1 MEVFICWSGRASH
14 MLAEGLREW
23 LPLVIQAVRPFLS
36 SEDIGKGSRW
46 GVDLQARL
54 AKARFGVL
62 CMTPENLNEPWIH
75 FESGALSK
83 SLETGRTSALLLEIK
98 FSDLTAPLQQFQH
111 TLATKKDIFK
121 LIRDINAAMPENP
134 LEPKV
139 LESSFE
145 AHWSNFEM
153 VIERA
158 RKELVVKSVTAPA
171 VREPSE
177 MFDEILSVVR
187 DVQRE
192 IRPLAPALQFLTMR
206 GLPIYDA
213 PRPAGG
219 TLSYLNMDRNVSLL
233 DLPPYNPASAIYP
246 GDGTQP
252 NPTARV
258 QPATGVPPD
267 KANPEPKDPK

>member
-1 MEVFICWSGRASH
+1 

-54 AKARFGVL
+54 AKAKFGVL

-111 TLATKKDIFK
+111 TLTTKKEIFK
-121 LIRDINAAMPENP
+121 LIKDINAAMPDNP
-134 LEPKV
+134 LDPKV

-145 AHWSNFEM
+145 AHWSNFEK

-158 RKELVVKSVTAPA
+158 RKELAAKSVTAPA
-171 VREPSE
+171 ARQSTE
-177 MFDEILSVVR
+177 MLDEILSVVR
-187 DVQRE
+187 DMQRE
-192 IRPLAPALQFLTMR
+192 IRPLAPAVQFLTQSQAMR
-206 GLPIYDA
+206 GLQFYDPTSGA
-213 PRPAGG
+213 
-219 TLSYLNMDRNVSLL
+219 LSHLTGDRNAPFLNI
-233 DLPPYNPASAIYP
+233 PAYNPASIVYP
-246 GDGTQP
+246 GDGAQQRPTRVKAATSASP
-252 NPTARV
+252 NK
-258 QPATGVPPD
+258 G
-267 KANPEPKDPK
+267 NEEPKELK